1 MQANR
6 QKREKERDGKTGR
19 KSETRGRFIVV
30 DIDETVD
37 SQTDLEKER
46 DGKKGRK
53 LDRAKRQHYGCRRGQ
68 TETKWKCTQT
78 EN

>member
-19 KSETRGRFIVV
+19 K
-30 DIDETVD
+30 
-37 SQTDLEKER
+37 
-46 DGKKGRK
+46 
-53 LDRAKRQHYGCRRGQ
+53 LDRAKRQLYGCRHGQ